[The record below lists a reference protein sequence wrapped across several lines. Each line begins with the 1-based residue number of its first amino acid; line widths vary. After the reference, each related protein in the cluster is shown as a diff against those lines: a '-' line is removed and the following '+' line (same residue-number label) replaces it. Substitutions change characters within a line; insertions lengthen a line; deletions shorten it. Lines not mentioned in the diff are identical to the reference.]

1 MHKLLKSLIL
11 LLIPILSLKAQ
22 NKVTE
27 YLNIPGPI
35 TIDSKTYHLAW
46 SSHPNDSYYKQEY
59 LTSNDNIEKYK
70 TLIMIDFVKGNF
82 KPEDAV
88 NQKVSEL
95 EKMKQSNPVI
105 NYTTYENNGEY
116 ILDFIISKNS
126 DDGKEMLIVE
136 RNVYRYKL
144 ISDKN
149 NTGILLFGVSERG
162 YQEDIDAFFKNLQE
176 NSTKMIEAVG
186 NYQLPEIKVK

>member
-46 SSHPNDSYYKQEY
+46 SSHPNDNYYKQEY
-59 LTSNDNIEKYK
+59 LTSNDNIEKYN
-70 TLIMIDFVKGNF
+70 TLIMIDFVKGKF
-82 KPEDAV
+82 KVEDAV

-126 DDGKEMLIVE
+126 DDGEKILIAE

-149 NTGILLFGVSERG
+149 NSGILLFGVSERG
-162 YQEDIDAFFKNLQE
+162 YPENIDAFFKNLKE

-186 NYQLPEIKVK
+186 SYQLPEVKVK

>member
-1 MHKLLKSLIL
+1 MQTQLNL
-11 LLIPILSLKAQ
+11 LLFLLLPFVSLTAQ

-35 TIDSKTYHLAW
+35 TIDAKTYHLIW
-46 SSHPNDSYYKQEY
+46 SSHPNDNYYKQEY
-59 LTSNDNIEKYK
+59 LASNDHIEKYN

-82 KPEDAV
+82 KLEDAI
-88 NQKVSEL
+88 NQKISEL
-95 EKMKQSNPVI
+95 EKLKQSNPVI
-105 NYTTYENNGEY
+105 NYKTYENNGEY

-126 DDGKEMLIVE
+126 DDGKEILIAE

-149 NTGILLFGVSERG
+149 NSGVLLFGVSERG
-162 YQEDIDAFFKNLQE
+162 YKENIDQFFKNLQK
-176 NSTKMIEAVG
+176 NSAKTIEAVG
-186 NYQLPEIKVK
+186 AFQLLDIKLR

>member
-1 MHKLLKSLIL
+1 MYKPLKSLIL
-11 LLIPILSLKAQ
+11 LLIPALSLTAQ

-35 TIDSKTYHLAW
+35 TIDSKTYYLAW
-46 SSHPNDSYYKQEY
+46 GSHPNDNYYKQEY
-59 LTSNDNIEKYK
+59 LTSNDNIEKYN

-82 KPEDAV
+82 KVEDAV

-126 DDGKEMLIVE
+126 DDGEEILIAE

-149 NTGILLFGVSERG
+149 NSGILLFGVSERG
-162 YQEDIDAFFKNLQE
+162 YQENIGAFFKNLQE

>member
-1 MHKLLKSLIL
+1 MYKQLKSLIFL
-11 LLIPILSLKAQ
+11 LLPFFSLTAQ

-46 SSHPNDSYYKQEY
+46 SSHPNSNYYKQEY
-59 LTSNDNIEKYK
+59 LGPNDNIEKYN
-70 TLIMIDFVKGNF
+70 TLIMIDFVKGDF
-82 KPEDAV
+82 KLEDAI
-88 NQKVSEL
+88 NQKISEL

-105 NYTTYENNGEY
+105 NYTTYENKGEY

-126 DDGKEMLIVE
+126 ANGKEILIAE

-149 NTGILLFGVSERG
+149 NNGILLFGVSERG
-162 YQEDIDAFFKNLQE
+162 YQEDIDAFFKNLKE
-176 NSTKMIEAVG
+176 NSTKMVEVVG
-186 NYQLPEIKVK
+186 NYQLPEIKLK